1 LQFTKKYAPIGT
13 DDYQF
18 SQRLGE
24 YLYEL
29 LRNNDRIIKQ
39 YLEISRLFCHKIG
52 GYPDFIQ
59 GDARW
64 VITLIVTQSKIF
76 FYFKG
81 ILLLMMRYIFCG
93 ETTGYVTFL
102 FLNQN
107 LST

>member
-18 SQRLGE
+18 RQGLGE
-24 YLYEL
+24 VFYEL
-29 LRNNDRIIKQ
+29 LSNKDRIMKQ
-39 YLEISRLFCHKIG
+39 YLEISRPFGHKIG

-64 VITLIVTQSKIF
+64 VITLIVTQSQIS
-76 FYFKG
+76 FYFKW
-81 ILLLMMRYIFCG
+81 IPLLMMPYIFCG
-93 ETTGYVTFL
+93 ETTASVTFL
-102 FLNQN
+102 FLNHN